1 MKESKT
7 LAIDLMHQ
15 RIKMDRKASEELDN
29 RRVKRINELSEK
41 LKKQKK

>member
-1 MKESKT
+1 MGRDKL
-7 LAIDLMHQ
+7 LAIEIMRQ
-15 RIKMDRKASEELDN
+15 RIIMDRMAYEKLDN

>member
-29 RRVKRINELSEK
+29 QRVKRINELSEK

>member
-1 MKESKT
+1 METSKKY
-7 LAIDLMHQ
+7 AIQLMMQ
-15 RIKMDRKASEELDN
+15 RILMDRAAADKLDN